1 MDFYKQIY
9 LAMYSFTRKIDQFFK
24 KEKIEDEKE
33 EQGQDS
39 MNSIT

>member
-1 MDFYKQIY
+1 
-9 LAMYSFTRKIDQFFK
+9 MYSFTRKIDQFFK